1 MLRQRAGGRGE
12 DDVEAVTVDEDILR
26 EVVYGDPLKHM
37 MSLYKR
43 RVEGIAVKA
52 VTAGGY

>member
-1 MLRQRAGGRGE
+1 VLRQKPGGRSE
-12 DDVEAVTVDEDILR
+12 DDVEAVTVDEDVLR

-37 MSLYKR
+37 MTLYKSR
-43 RVEGIAVKA
+43 IERLAVRA